1 MATTFEG
8 QRANEEVVYVF
19 RRHILTSIKGF
30 FFLIIMA
37 VFGFLPQLMWP
48 ENQMMVFVWMGA
60 VVIGLLGMGYSY
72 LLWYFSFYIVTNQR
86 LRQTRQKGLFKKTV
100 VDLSLENIQS
110 ASFGIPGMF
119 GSMFDY
125 GTILIQTG
133 AGDLVLS
140 MVSHPEKVYNE
151 IENARHDVQPQE
163 QL

>member
-8 QRANEEVVYVF
+8 QRANEEIVYVF
-19 RRHILTSIKGF
+19 RRHILTSIKGL
-30 FFLIIMA
+30 FFLIFMA
-37 VFGFLPQLMWP
+37 VIGFFPQLMWSD
-48 ENQMMVFVWMGA
+48 NQMMVFVWMGA
-60 VVIGLLGMGYSY
+60 VIVGLLGMGYSY
-72 LLWYFSFYIVTNQR
+72 LLWYFSFYVVTNQR

-110 ASFGIPGMF
+110 TSFGVPGLF

-151 IENARHDVQPQE
+151 IENARHDAQLQE
-163 QL
+163 

>member
-8 QRANEEVVYVF
+8 QRANEEIVYVF
-19 RRHILTSIKGF
+19 RRHILTSIKGL
-30 FFLIIMA
+30 FFLIFMA
-37 VFGFLPQLMWP
+37 VIGFFPQLMWSD
-48 ENQMMVFVWMGA
+48 NQMMVFVWMGA
-60 VVIGLLGMGYSY
+60 VIVGLLGMGYSY

-110 ASFGIPGMF
+110 TSFGVPGLF

-151 IENARHDVQPQE
+151 IENARHDAQLQE
-163 QL
+163 

>member
-8 QRANEEVVYVF
+8 QRANEEIVYVF
-19 RRHILTSIKGF
+19 RRHILTSIKGL
-30 FFLIIMA
+30 FFLIFMA
-37 VFGFLPQLMWP
+37 VIGFFPQLMWSD
-48 ENQMMVFVWMGA
+48 NQMMVFVWMGA
-60 VVIGLLGMGYSY
+60 VIVGLLGMGYSY

-110 ASFGIPGMF
+110 TSFGVPGLF

-140 MVSHPEKVYNE
+140 MVSRPEKVYNE
-151 IENARHDVQPQE
+151 IENARHDAQLQE
-163 QL
+163 

>member
-8 QRANEEVVYVF
+8 QRANEEIVYVF
-19 RRHILTSIKGF
+19 RRHILTSIKGL
-30 FFLIIMA
+30 FFLIFMA
-37 VFGFLPQLMWP
+37 VIGFFPQLMWSD
-48 ENQMMVFVWMGA
+48 NQMMVFVWMGA
-60 VVIGLLGMGYSY
+60 VIVGLLGMGYSY

-110 ASFGIPGMF
+110 ASFGVPGLF

-151 IENARHDVQPQE
+151 IENARHDAQLQE
-163 QL
+163 

>member
-1 MATTFEG
+1 MA
-8 QRANEEVVYVF
+8 V
-19 RRHILTSIKGF
+19 IGF
-30 FFLIIMA
+30 F
-37 VFGFLPQLMWP
+37 PQLMWSD
-48 ENQMMVFVWMGA
+48 NQMMVFVWMGA
-60 VVIGLLGMGYSY
+60 VIVGLLGMGYSY

-110 ASFGIPGMF
+110 TSFGVPGLF

-140 MVSHPEKVYNE
+140 MVSRPEKVYNE
-151 IENARHDVQPQE
+151 IENARHDAQLQE
-163 QL
+163 

>member
-8 QRANEEVVYVF
+8 QRANEEIVYVF
-19 RRHILTSIKGF
+19 RRHILTSIKGL
-30 FFLIIMA
+30 FFLIFMA
-37 VFGFLPQLMWP
+37 VIGFFPQLMWSD
-48 ENQMMVFVWMGA
+48 NQMMVFVWMGA
-60 VVIGLLGMGYSY
+60 VIVGLLGMGYSY

-86 LRQTRQKGLFKKTV
+86 LRQTKQKGLFKKTV

-110 ASFGIPGMF
+110 ASFGVPGLF

-151 IENARHDVQPQE
+151 IENARHDAQPQE
-163 QL
+163 

>member
-8 QRANEEVVYVF
+8 QRANEEIVYVF
-19 RRHILTSIKGF
+19 RRHILTSIKGL
-30 FFLIIMA
+30 FFLIFMA
-37 VFGFLPQLMWP
+37 VIGFFPQLMWSD
-48 ENQMMVFVWMGA
+48 NQMMVFVWMGA
-60 VVIGLLGMGYSY
+60 VIVGLLGMGYSY

-110 ASFGIPGMF
+110 ASFGVPGLF

-151 IENARHDVQPQE
+151 IENARHDAQPQE
-163 QL
+163 

>member
-8 QRANEEVVYVF
+8 QRANEEIVYVF
-19 RRHILTSIKGF
+19 RRHILTSIKGL
-30 FFLIIMA
+30 FFLIFMA
-37 VFGFLPQLMWP
+37 VIGFFPQLMWSD
-48 ENQMMVFVWMGA
+48 NQMMVCVWMGA
-60 VVIGLLGMGYSY
+60 VIVGLLGMGYSY

-110 ASFGIPGMF
+110 ASFGVPGLF

-151 IENARHDVQPQE
+151 IENARPDTQLQE
-163 QL
+163 

>member
-8 QRANEEVVYVF
+8 QRANEEIVYVF
-19 RRHILTSIKGF
+19 RRHILTSIKGL
-30 FFLIIMA
+30 FFLIFMA
-37 VFGFLPQLMWP
+37 VIGFLPQLMWSD
-48 ENQMMVFVWMGA
+48 NQMMVFVWMGA
-60 VVIGLLGMGYSY
+60 VIVGLLGMGYSY

-110 ASFGIPGMF
+110 TSFGVPGLF

-151 IENARHDVQPQE
+151 IENARHDAQLQE
-163 QL
+163 

>member
-8 QRANEEVVYVF
+8 QRQDEEVVYVF

-30 FFLIIMA
+30 FFLVFMA
-37 VFGFLPQLMWP
+37 VVGFVPILIWP
-48 ENQMMVFVWMGA
+48 DNQSMIFVWMGF
-60 VVIGLLGMGYSY
+60 VILGLLGLGYSY
-72 LLWYFSFYIVTNQR
+72 LLWYFSFYIITNQR

-110 ASFGIPGMF
+110 ASFGVPGMF
-119 GSMFDY
+119 GSMFNY

-140 MVSHPEKVYNE
+140 MVSHPETVYNE
-151 IENARHDVQPQE
+151 IENARHDAQPKE
-163 QL
+163 

>member
-8 QRANEEVVYVF
+8 QRANEEIVYVF
-19 RRHILTSIKGF
+19 RRHILTSIKGL
-30 FFLIIMA
+30 FFLIFMA
-37 VFGFLPQLMWP
+37 VIGFLPQLMWSD
-48 ENQMMVFVWMGA
+48 NQMMVFVWMGA
-60 VVIGLLGMGYSY
+60 VIVGLLGMGYSY
-72 LLWYFSFYIVTNQR
+72 LLWYFSFYVVTNQR

-110 ASFGIPGMF
+110 TSFGVPGLF

-151 IENARHDVQPQE
+151 IENARHDAQLQE
-163 QL
+163 

>member
-8 QRANEEVVYVF
+8 QRQDEEVVYVF

-30 FFLIIMA
+30 FFLVFMA
-37 VFGFLPQLMWP
+37 VVGFVPILIWP
-48 ENQMMVFVWMGA
+48 DNQSMVFVWMGF
-60 VVIGLLGMGYSY
+60 VILGLLGLGYSY
-72 LLWYFSFYIVTNQR
+72 LLWYFSFYIITNQR

-110 ASFGIPGMF
+110 ASFGVPGMF
-119 GSMFDY
+119 GSMFNY

-140 MVSHPEKVYNE
+140 MVSHPETVYNE
-151 IENARHDVQPQE
+151 IENARHDAQPKE
-163 QL
+163 

>member
-8 QRANEEVVYVF
+8 QRANEEVVYIF

-30 FFLIIMA
+30 FFLAFMA
-37 VFGFLPQLMWP
+37 VIGFLPKIMWP
-48 ENQMMVFVWMGA
+48 NNDQMIFVWMGA
-60 VVIGLLGMGYSY
+60 VIIGLLGMGYSY

-100 VDLSLENIQS
+100 VDLSLENVQS
-110 ASFGIPGMF
+110 ASFGVPGMF
-119 GSMFDY
+119 GAMFDY

-140 MVSHPEKVYNE
+140 MVSHPETVYNE
-151 IENARHDVQPQE
+151 IENARHEVQPQQE
-163 QL
+163 

>member
-8 QRANEEVVYVF
+8 QRANEEIVYVF
-19 RRHILTSIKGF
+19 RRHILTSIKGL
-30 FFLIIMA
+30 FFLIFMA
-37 VFGFLPQLMWP
+37 VIGFFPQLMWSD
-48 ENQMMVFVWMGA
+48 NQMMVFVWMGA
-60 VVIGLLGMGYSY
+60 VIVGLLGMGYSY

-110 ASFGIPGMF
+110 SSFGVPGLF

-151 IENARHDVQPQE
+151 IENARHDAQLQE
-163 QL
+163 

>member
-1 MATTFEG
+1 
-8 QRANEEVVYVF
+8 
-19 RRHILTSIKGF
+19 
-30 FFLIIMA
+30 
-37 VFGFLPQLMWP
+37 
-48 ENQMMVFVWMGA
+48 
-60 VVIGLLGMGYSY
+60 MGYSY

-110 ASFGIPGMF
+110 TSFGVPGLF

-151 IENARHDVQPQE
+151 IENARHDAQLQE
-163 QL
+163 

>member
-8 QRANEEVVYVF
+8 QRQDEEVVYVF

-30 FFLIIMA
+30 FFLIFMA
-37 VFGFLPQLMWP
+37 VVGFVPILIWP
-48 ENQMMVFVWMGA
+48 DNQSMVFVWMGF
-60 VVIGLLGMGYSY
+60 VILGLLGLGYSY
-72 LLWYFSFYIVTNQR
+72 LLWYFSFYIITNQR

-110 ASFGIPGMF
+110 ASFGVPGMF
-119 GSMFDY
+119 GSMFNY

-140 MVSHPEKVYNE
+140 MVSHPETVYNE
-151 IENARHDVQPQE
+151 IENARHDAQPKE
-163 QL
+163 